1 MNPISFPIDTQIT
14 PAVPVTPFSQAFT
27 QEIQDDT
34 SPFTAFFN
42 AAINML
48 NDTNMH
54 QVQADTMQLAFAT
67 GQLDDILALQMA
79 QDRAFTSLNF
89 TIQVTNRII
98 ESYREIMRMQI

>member
-1 MNPISFPIDTQIT
+1 MNPVSFPIDTQIT

-27 QEIQDDT
+27 REIQDDV

-42 AAINML
+42 AALNML
-48 NDTNMH
+48 NDTNIH
-54 QVQADTMQLAFAT
+54 QVEAEGMQLAFAT
-67 GQLDDILALQMA
+67 GQMDDIIALQMA

-98 ESYREIMRMQI
+98 EAYREIMRMQV

>member
-27 QEIQDDT
+27 QEIQENA

-42 AAINML
+42 AAVNML
-48 NDTNMH
+48 EDTNMH
-54 QVQADTMQLAFAT
+54 QIQAYGMQMAFAT
-67 GQLDDILALQMA
+67 GQMDDLIALQMA

-98 ESYREIMRMQI
+98 EAYREIMRMQV

>member
-1 MNPISFPIDTQIT
+1 MNPISLPIDTQIS
-14 PAVPVTPFSQAFT
+14 PIPIAPFSQSFT
-27 QEIQDDT
+27 QAVQEDT

-42 AAINML
+42 AAINMV
-48 NDTNMH
+48 NDTNTH
-54 QVQADTMQLAFAT
+54 QVQADSMQLAFAT
-67 GQLDDILALQMA
+67 GQMDDILALQMA

>member
-1 MNPISFPIDTQIT
+1 MNPVTFPVDTQIS
-14 PAVPVTPFSQAFT
+14 PIPIAPFSQSFT
-27 QEIQDDT
+27 EGIQEET

-48 NDTNMH
+48 SDTNMH
-54 QVQADTMQLAFAT
+54 QVEADSMQLAFAT
-67 GQLDDILALQMA
+67 GRMDDILALQMA